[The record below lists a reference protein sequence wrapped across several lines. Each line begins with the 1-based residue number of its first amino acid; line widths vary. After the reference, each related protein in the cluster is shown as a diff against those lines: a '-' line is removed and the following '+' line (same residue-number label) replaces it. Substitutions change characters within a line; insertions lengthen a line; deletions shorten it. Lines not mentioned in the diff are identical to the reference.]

1 MSAPIEEMLD
11 ILDAE
16 GSVVGVAPRSRVHAE
31 GLRHHAVHVLVR
43 DRSGRFLLQK
53 RSAKKTTCP
62 GMWDTSVGGHVG
74 AGEDLLASAIRET
87 REELGIRVTESD
99 LAPFGVHVVDLP
111 CDRERVTSWTIVHEG
126 PFAPDPAEVDRVAW
140 FDRDEIDAMVA
151 RGECTPHFAIQ
162 WRSWLATRG

>member
-1 MSAPIEEMLD
+1 M
-11 ILDAE
+11 
-16 GSVVGVAPRSRVHAE
+16 
-31 GLRHHAVHVLVR
+31 
-43 DRSGRFLLQK
+43 
-53 RSAKKTTCP
+53 
-62 GMWDTSVGGHVG
+62 GGHVG

-99 LAPFGVHVVDLP
+99 LTLFGVHVVELP

-126 PFAPDPAEVDRVAW
+126 PFAPDSAEVDRVVW